1 MNRFLLPC
9 ILLPSI
15 CFASNDLLTVPPLLI
30 MLALVVFFTLI
41 LPQTKRNNNHL
52 KLLNSIKEGDEVQLT
67 CGIIG
72 TIKSRCDQFVKLE
85 INSGTYLTVDKS
97 ALVKIL
103 PKGTIQ

>member
-1 MNRFLLPC
+1 MNRFLLPS

-15 CFASNDLLTVPPLLI
+15 CFASNDLLTVPPLLVV
-30 MLALVVFFTLI
+30 LGLVVFFTLI
-41 LPQTKRNNNHL
+41 LPQTKRNNNHI
-52 KLLNSIKEGDEVQLT
+52 KLLSSIKKGDEVQLT

-72 TIKSRCDQFVKLE
+72 TINSIYDQFVKLE